1 MGYYEF
7 PTRSHRWQKVDSNS
21 INLAIDS
28 NYIIS
33 TDGEIAN
40 LFLPSVAQ
48 PGDFVKIISDSGAT
62 WKINQSA
69 SQQIVFGDQMS
80 TLGNAGYLLSA
91 MEGNSLELVFLSSDR
106 WIVAASQGVFEIT

>member
-21 INLAIDS
+21 INLAVDS

-33 TDGEIAN
+33 TDDETAD
-40 LFLPSVAQ
+40 LFLPSTAQ

-69 SQQIVFGDQMS
+69 NQQIVFGDQLS
-80 TLGNAGYLLSA
+80 TLGNTGYLLST
-91 MEGNSLELVFLSSDR
+91 MQGNSLELVFLSDNR
-106 WIVAASQGVFEIT
+106 WIVASSQGVFEII